1 MNQHE
6 HDKPFY
12 IGLMS
17 GTSLDGVDAVAADF
31 SGKKPRVIGHLFAPY
46 PQELRDSLSSLCT
59 PGDNEIERAGDL
71 TVTLGR
77 LYAEV
82 ALDLIDATQIPRNDV
97 RALGVHGQTVR
108 HRPAKGWS
116 LQLNYPALV
125 AELTG
130 IDVVADFRSRDLA
143 AEGEGAP
150 LVPAFHKALFSSDA
164 PRAVV
169 NLGGIANVTR
179 LPGKRQR
186 FNPVSGFDCGPSNTL
201 MDAWC
206 AEHTG
211 APFDADGAW
220 AKTGTVCNALLT
232 RLLSHPYFARRPPK
246 STGREEFNLAWVKSV
261 LSDESPEDVQRTLLE
276 LTARTVAQSCEGAR
290 EIYLCGGG
298 TKNALLLD
306 RIGELSHP
314 AHVATTAEL
323 GIDPMHVE
331 ALAFAWLAR
340 AFFIG
345 RPGNLCEAT
354 HARGLR
360 VLGALYPH

>member
-1 MNQHE
+1 MNQQE
-6 HDKPFY
+6 LDKTYY

-17 GTSLDGVDAVAADF
+17 GTSLDGIDAVAADF
-31 SGKKPRVIGHLFAPY
+31 SGKKPRVIGHRFTPY
-46 PQELRDSLSSLCT
+46 PDTVRAALTALCT

-71 TVTLGR
+71 TVTLGH
-77 LYAEV
+77 LYADSTLE
-82 ALDLIDATQIPRNDV
+82 LIDATQIPRSDV
-97 RALGVHGQTVR
+97 RAVGVHGQTVR

-116 LQLNYPALV
+116 LQLNNPALV

-130 IDVVADFRSRDLA
+130 LDVIADFRSRDLA

-150 LVPAFHKALFSSDA
+150 LVPAFHKALFSSVF
-164 PRAVV
+164 PRAIV
-169 NLGGIANVTR
+169 NVGGIANVTL
-179 LPGKRQR
+179 LPGKRQH
-186 FNPVSGFDCGPSNTL
+186 FHPVSGFDCGPGNTL

-206 AEHTG
+206 AENTG
-211 APFDADGAW
+211 APFDNGGAW
-220 AKTGTVCNALLT
+220 AETGTVNEALLS
-232 RLLSHPYFARRPPK
+232 RLLQHPYFKRRPPK

-261 LSDESPEDVQRTLLE
+261 LTNEKPEDIQRTLLE
-276 LTARTVAQSCEGAR
+276 LTARIIVQAVGGIK
-290 EIYLCGGG
+290 EIFLCGGG
-298 TKNALLLD
+298 TKNTCLLSSVRALVP
-306 RIGELSHP
+306 E
-314 AHVATTAEL
+314 AHVATTEEL

-340 AFFIG
+340 AFFQR

>member
-116 LQLNYPALV
+116 LQLN
-125 AELTG
+125 
-130 IDVVADFRSRDLA
+130 
-143 AEGEGAP
+143 
-150 LVPAFHKALFSSDA
+150 
-164 PRAVV
+164 
-169 NLGGIANVTR
+169 
-179 LPGKRQR
+179 
-186 FNPVSGFDCGPSNTL
+186 
-201 MDAWC
+201 
-206 AEHTG
+206 
-211 APFDADGAW
+211 
-220 AKTGTVCNALLT
+220 
-232 RLLSHPYFARRPPK
+232 
-246 STGREEFNLAWVKSV
+246 
-261 LSDESPEDVQRTLLE
+261 
-276 LTARTVAQSCEGAR
+276 
-290 EIYLCGGG
+290 
-298 TKNALLLD
+298 
-306 RIGELSHP
+306 
-314 AHVATTAEL
+314 
-323 GIDPMHVE
+323 
-331 ALAFAWLAR
+331 
-340 AFFIG
+340 
-345 RPGNLCEAT
+345 
-354 HARGLR
+354 
-360 VLGALYPH
+360 